1 MALDYTLLNTKGLN
15 GEGVAQLIDLF
26 LQNYSSDIKINVLST
41 DLVKDTTNADNIFY
55 YYDID
60 LTEYYNRVNGNLN
73 IPSMVKECWDVTT
86 GEEALGTLKQID
98 EKTLRYVTYDNTSDV
113 LITLRNSIPNGN
125 VEVLSNSQ
133 FTTMNFEIN
142 GDGVNNSWTFTHGKN
157 TRSIIAKVL
166 DENFYEDTTFN
177 ISYPTLDTIKIES
190 TSVLPVG
197 KNFTLDILVQKDEGM
212 ITYDITGDDST
223 TEWTFTHGKKTRNLF
238 VRILDSTT
246 YEEVK
251 FGVSYPTLDTIKIES
266 TNALGTGN
274 NFIVNV
280 FKR

>member
-41 DLVKDTTNADNIFY
+41 DLVKDTTNTDDMFY

-60 LTEYYNRVNGNLN
+60 LTEYYDKVNGNLN

-86 GEEALGTLKQID
+86 GENALGTLKQVD
-98 EKTLRYVTYDNTSDV
+98 DKTLKYVTYDNTSDV

-142 GDGVNNSWTFTHGKN
+142 GDDTSTEWTFTHGKN
-157 TRSIIAKVL
+157 TRNIISKIL
-166 DENFYEDTTFN
+166 DNNYYEDNSFK
-177 ISYPTLDTIKIES
+177 ISYPTLDTIKVES
-190 TSVLPVG
+190 TTPLGSG
-197 KNFTLDILVQKDEGM
+197 NDFTLNLLVQKDEGM

-246 YEEVK
+246 YEEVG